1 MTVEAKEKETM
12 SNECPR
18 KGANH
23 GLVKALCNNTQRGC
37 IRLRL
42 ELLVDRSL
50 TVYEFDRLL
59 LPSSSPLLS
68 LPRALVPS
76 AGDDWCFPQVETIR
90 LNEGSGPVNEHAIV
104 QIGGAGLETGLFTSS
119 IATSKLISGFYAQQ
133 FLSSSK

>member
-1 MTVEAKEKETM
+1 MTVEAQ
-12 SNECPR
+12 R
-18 KGANH
+18 KKQCQMNAN
-23 GLVKALCNNTQRGC
+23 GRARIMVWSKALCNNTRRGC

-42 ELLVDRSL
+42 ELLVDRTL

-59 LPSSSPLLS
+59 LPSSSPLSS
-68 LPRALVPS
+68 LPRVLVPS
-76 AGDDWCFPQVETIR
+76 AGDDWCFPRVEAIR

-119 IATSKLISGFYAQQ
+119 IADSKLISGFYAQQ